1 MRPLDRAPNRRAV
14 PSPRRDG
21 VALALF
27 VIFASTLAFATRVAA
42 ADTPF
47 ASAADQS
54 GIAGVFAHHGY
65 FLGFLVVLLGG
76 LALNLTP
83 CVYPLIGVTIA
94 YFGNQSAA
102 PRKVVTLAILY
113 VLGIALMFSAV
124 GVAVALSGGLFGAA
138 LENPYVLITIA
149 AMLLLLAASSFGLYS
164 LQPPQWMMRR
174 AGPARPGYIGAVV
187 MGLGM
192 GVVAAPCIGPIVLG
206 LLLMVE
212 RSGSPLFGFALFF
225 TLAIG
230 LGLPYIALALAAGS
244 IRQLPR
250 SGAWLAWVEQL
261 FGFILIGL
269 ALYFLDPLVPN
280 RLITRMLPFYA
291 AAVGIFLGFIS
302 PAGRNWRPFMI
313 LRLILG
319 TTAVAA
325 FLWMALHFNQ
335 TRTALKFVPYDSTA
349 LAAARNDHKP
359 VVLDFSADWCVPC
372 REMERTTFTDPAVV
386 KGAQGFLLM
395 RANLTA
401 DNSANQAL
409 TKHYNVQGV
418 PTTIFFDSAGQIR
431 ERRVGY
437 IGPSDFLNYLHTS
450 APVS

>member
-1 MRPLDRAPNRRAV
+1 MRFADRHAPRSGITFFEGTGLARTLSLIII
-14 PSPRRDG
+14 P
-21 VALALF
+21 ALTAG
-27 VIFASTLAFATRVAA
+27 LATQAYA
-42 ADTPF
+42 ADVAT
-47 ASAADQS
+47 SVDQS
-54 GIAGVFAHHGY
+54 GIAGVFAHHGNL
-65 FLGFLVVLLGG
+65 FGFLVVLLGG

-149 AMLLLLAASSFGLYS
+149 GMLLILAASSFGLYS
-164 LQPPQWMMRR
+164 LQPPQWMLRR
-174 AGPARPGYIGAVV
+174 AGPARPGYFGAVL

-192 GVVAAPCIGPIVLG
+192 GVIAAPCIGPIVLG

-212 RSGSPLFGFALFF
+212 RSGSALFGFALFF

-261 FGFILIGL
+261 FGFVLIGL
-269 ALYFLDPLVPN
+269 ALYFLDPLIPN
-280 RLITRMLPFYA
+280 RLITRLLPIYA
-291 AAVGIFLGFIS
+291 AAAGIFLGFIS
-302 PAGRNWRPFMI
+302 PAGRNWRPFMVF
-313 LRLILG
+313 RTILG
-319 TTAVAA
+319 TTAAGA
-325 FLWMALHFNQ
+325 FILLASHFNQ
-335 TRTALKFVPYDSTA
+335 IAPTLKFVPYDSA
-349 LAAARNDHKP
+349 ILASARNDHKP
-359 VVLDFSADWCVPC
+359 VVLDFSADWCIPC

-386 KGAQGFLLM
+386 KGAKGFLLL

-401 DNSANQAL
+401 DNSANEAL
-409 TKHYNVQGV
+409 TKHFNVQGV
-418 PTTIFFDSAGQIR
+418 PTTLFIDASGQIT
-431 ERRVGY
+431 ERHVGY
-437 IGPSDFLNYLHTS
+437 LGPDDFLKYLHTS
-450 APVS
+450 APS

>member
-1 MRPLDRAPNRRAV
+1 MRSR
-14 PSPRRDG
+14 PRF
-21 VALALF
+21 ALAFALF
-27 VIFASTLAFATRVAA
+27 VTALTIGWASRGFA
-42 ADTPF
+42 ADPGF
-47 ASAADQS
+47 GSDQS
-54 GIAGVFAHHGY
+54 GIAGVFVHHGY
-65 FLGFLVVLLGG
+65 ILGFLVVLFGG

-102 PRKVVTLAILY
+102 PRKVVTLALLY

-138 LENPYVLITIA
+138 LENPYVLLTVA

-174 AGPARPGYIGAVV
+174 AGPARPGYFGAIV

-212 RSGSPLFGFALFF
+212 RSGSALFGFALFF

-261 FGFILIGL
+261 FGFVLIGL

-302 PAGRNWRPFMI
+302 PAGRHWRPFMI
-313 LRLILG
+313 VRAILG
-319 TTAVAA
+319 TAAVIA
-325 FLWMALHFNQ
+325 FVWMAFHFNQ
-335 TRTALKFVPYDSTA
+335 TRPALKFVPYNSA
-349 LAAARNDHKP
+349 VLADARNAHRP

-372 REMERTTFTDPAVV
+372 REMEKTTFTDPAVV
-386 KGAQGFLLM
+386 KGARGFLLM

-401 DNSANQAL
+401 DNPANQAL
-409 TKHYNVQGV
+409 TKHFNVQGV
-418 PTTIFFDSAGQIR
+418 PTTLFIDATGQVR

-437 IGPSDFLNYLHTS
+437 IGPSDFLKYLLTS
-450 APVS
+450 APS

>member
-1 MRPLDRAPNRRAV
+1 VL
-14 PSPRRDG
+14 
-21 VALALF
+21 
-27 VIFASTLAFATRVAA
+27 TLAPFIITELAVSHATIALGA
-42 ADTPF
+42 TSA
-47 ASAADQS
+47 ASAGQS
-54 GIAGVFAHHGY
+54 GIAGVFAQHGY
-65 FLGFLVVLLGG
+65 IFGFLVVLLGG

-102 PRKVVTLAILY
+102 PRKVATLAVLY
-113 VLGIALMFSAV
+113 VLGIALMFSSV
-124 GVAVALSGGLFGAA
+124 GVAAALSGGLFGAA
-138 LENPYVLITIA
+138 LENPYVLVTIA
-149 AMLLLLAASSFGLYS
+149 VMLLILAASSFGLYS
-164 LQPPQWMMRR
+164 LQPPQWLMRR
-174 AGPARPGYIGAVV
+174 VGPARPGYLGALL

-212 RSGSPLFGFALFF
+212 RSGSALFGFALFF

-261 FGFILIGL
+261 FGFVLIGL
-269 ALYFLDPLVPN
+269 ALYFLDPLVAN
-280 RLITRMLPFYA
+280 HLITRLLPFYA

-313 LRLILG
+313 LRTILG
-319 TTAVAA
+319 TAAAAA
-325 FLWMALHFNQ
+325 FIWMAFHFNQ
-335 TRTALKFVPYDSTA
+335 ATPGLKFVPYNSA
-349 LAAARNDHKP
+349 VLAAARHDRKP
-359 VVLDFSADWCVPC
+359 VVLDFSADWCIPC
-372 REMERTTFTDPAVV
+372 REMEKTTFADPAVV
-386 KGAQGFLLM
+386 KGARGFLLM

-401 DNSANQAL
+401 DNAANEAL
-409 TKHYNVQGV
+409 TKRYNVQGV
-418 PTTIFFDSAGQIR
+418 PTTIFIDSSGQVR

-437 IGPSDFLNYLHTS
+437 IGPSDFLKYLHTFATS
-450 APVS
+450 